1 MLEGLLFN
9 IAAPRT
15 GEKKTSLDSGVQG
28 CFPQDRRRGTRE
40 RERVCACVRG
50 VSSVP
55 VSLPRPGLLGSKF
68 ASRRFST
75 SASSGSFYSKKSCSG
90 CSYLYISLFS
100 TILSI
105 VSVFFV
111 FIPCFCS
118 HFSCAAYFPFS
129 DSWAVFW
136 FGSKGLNGM
145 PDLFLPL
152 FLLLLLPLL
161 VLLLVL

>member
-1 MLEGLLFN
+1 M
-9 IAAPRT
+9 
-15 GEKKTSLDSGVQG
+15 
-28 CFPQDRRRGTRE
+28 
-40 RERVCACVRG
+40 CVFGG

-55 VSLPRPGLLGSKF
+55 MSLPRPGLLGSKF

-75 SASSGSFYSKKSCSG
+75 SASSGSFYSKKLCSG

-100 TILSI
+100 TILSM

-118 HFSCAAYFPFS
+118 HFSCAVYFPFS
-129 DSWAVFW
+129 DFWVVFW

-145 PDLFLPL
+145 LGL
-152 FLLLLLPLL
+152 FLLLLLFPLLPLL

>member
-1 MLEGLLFN
+1 M
-9 IAAPRT
+9 
-15 GEKKTSLDSGVQG
+15 
-28 CFPQDRRRGTRE
+28 C
-40 RERVCACVRG
+40 VCVGG

-55 VSLPRPGLLGSKF
+55 MSLPRPGLLGPKL

-75 SASSGSFYSKKSCSG
+75 SASFGSFYSKKSCSG
-90 CSYLYISLFS
+90 FSYLYISLFS
-100 TILSI
+100 TILST

-129 DSWAVFW
+129 DAWAVFW

-145 PDLFLPL
+145 SDL
-152 FLLLLLPLL
+152 FLLLRLLLHLPLL